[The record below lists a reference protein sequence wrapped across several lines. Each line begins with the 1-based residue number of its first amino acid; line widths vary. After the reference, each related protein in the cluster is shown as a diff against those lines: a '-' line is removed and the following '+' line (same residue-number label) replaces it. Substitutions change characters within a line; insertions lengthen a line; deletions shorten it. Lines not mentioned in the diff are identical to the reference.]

1 MADPANPKRV
11 MSAYQVDKYFDAIKQ
26 VGAANSAGVFGG
38 LVALNY
44 FKDKPEF
51 IIEHVKWITAVYIA
65 GLFAF
70 GLAYTGFFDFIDRHK
85 PQVDPAAKEMFS
97 ANLAFT
103 IARFATM
110 ASAFFWVVGSI
121 MAAGLLWK
129 L

>member
-44 FKDKPEF
+44 FKDKPEI
-51 IIEHVKWITAVYIA
+51 IIEHLKWITAVYIG

-70 GLAYTGFFDFIDRHK
+70 ALAYSAFFDFIDRHK
-85 PQVDPAAKEMFS
+85 PQADPATKEMFT
-97 ANLAFT
+97 ANLGFT
-103 IARFATM
+103 LARFATM
-110 ASAFFWVVGSI
+110 ASAVFWVAGSVL
-121 MAAGLLWK
+121 AAGLLRK